1 MSFLQM
7 SLAGAV
13 MILVITVLRALAM
26 NRVPKRTFP
35 VLWGCV
41 LVRLLVGIEIDQ
53 QRSLGCSGA
62 ACSCGCSSRFRCR
75 LA

>member
-35 VLWGCV
+35 VLWG
-41 LVRLLVGIEIDQ
+41 
-53 QRSLGCSGA
+53 
-62 ACSCGCSSRFRCR
+62 
-75 LA
+75 